1 MNKFILFIILSVQ
14 CFTAV
19 MAQTVEIGYLKYD
32 LDWQYN
38 PNDGYSNDRVTA
50 VIGFSDEYKD
60 AETLDVSNL
69 AIPESITVDGVSH
82 PVKVIANYAFSSYP
96 KLDKIVVPGSVVQI
110 CGHQFKACNY
120 SNWDYDGP
128 FVFIEDGDL
137 YELDPW
143 AFSFSDIK
151 KIRLPKQLRIIGA
164 ESFAHSDID
173 NFIIPPRVQQIRASA
188 LEGDIRGASHLICP
202 PSMSALTA
210 HFHQLL
216 QSMVFVGSPYI
227 SRNNGGERFNYNYT
241 ITCESPTPSIIDTNA
256 LGSGT
261 YVYVPKG
268 YESIYND
275 IRCEYTSD
283 DNTYSIND
291 WSKFNIKPYDN
302 SVTIYIEGNGQV
314 YADGEEVHDGEKL
327 MSYARQLYFEP
338 GIGHK
343 LESCTIQVAYGSKY
357 KYTPISALS
366 KIDFSLYKSITFSF
380 SPNTPTGEKDYAN
393 ITVKDCQTHTTTHHY
408 PTGTCATIDLTPL
421 NDNTIES
428 VIFNGTDVT
437 GQITDTNKFTTT
449 PLYGNNSLTVIVK
462 DPAKG
467 ND

>member
-1 MNKFILFIILSVQ
+1 MVMNKFILFIILSVQ

-32 LDWQYN
+32 LDWPYN

-50 VIGFSDEYKD
+50 VVGFSDKYKD
-60 AETLDVSNL
+60 AKILDVSDL
-69 AIPESITVDGVSH
+69 VIPESITVDGVSH

-143 AFSFSDIK
+143 AFCFSDIR
-151 KIRLPKQLRIIGA
+151 KIRFPKQLETIGY
-164 ESFAHSDID
+164 ESLWHCKKFDD
-173 NFIIPPRVQQIRASA
+173 FIIPPRVQQIRSRA
-188 LEGDIRGASHLICP
+188 LADARYSCDLICP
-202 PSMSALTA
+202 PSMSALTS

-216 QSMVFVGSPYI
+216 TSMVFVGSPYT
-227 SRNNGGERFNYNYT
+227 SRADEFYNYT
-241 ITCESPTPSIIDTNA
+241 YPVTYESPTPAIIERDPFGEGA
-256 LGSGT
+256 DI
-261 YVYVPKG
+261 YVPEG
-268 YESIYND
+268 YESIYSD
-275 IRCEYTSD
+275 IRFEWTYNG
-283 DNTYSIND
+283 NTYAGND
-291 WSKFNIKPYDN
+291 WSGYNLIPYDN
-302 SVTIYIEGNGQV
+302 SVAIHIEGNGHIF
-314 YADGEEVHDGEKL
+314 ADGEEIHDGERL
-327 MSYARQLYFEP
+327 MSYARQFYFEP
-338 GIGHK
+338 ELGHK
-343 LESCTIQVAYGSKY
+343 LKSCYIVSDTGGKY
-357 KYTPISALS
+357 VPVNMLC
-366 KIDFSLYKSITFSF
+366 KIDFRRYESITFTF
-380 SPNTPTGEKDYAN
+380 SKDTSASENDYAS
-393 ITVKDCQTHTTTHHY
+393 ITVKDCQTHATTHYY
-408 PTGTCATIDLTPL
+408 PTGESATIDLTPL

-449 PLYGNNSLTVIVK
+449 PLYGNNSLTVNVK

>member
-32 LDWQYN
+32 LDWPYH

-50 VIGFSDEYKD
+50 VVGFSDKYKD
-60 AETLDVSNL
+60 AKILDVSDL
-69 AIPESITVDGVSH
+69 VIPESITVDGVSH
-82 PVKVIANYAFSSYP
+82 PVKVIANYAFFSYP

-110 CGHQFKACNY
+110 CGPQFKACNY

-137 YELDPW
+137 YELDPC
-143 AFSFSDIK
+143 AFYFSDII
-151 KIRLPKQLRIIGA
+151 KIRLPKQLRTIGA
-164 ESFAHSDID
+164 QSFAHSDID

-216 QSMVFVGSPYI
+216 ESMVFVGSPYI

-302 SVTIYIEGNGQV
+302 SVIIYIEGNGQV

-338 GIGHK
+338 GLGHK
-343 LESCTIQVAYGSKY
+343 LKSCYIVSDTGGKY
-357 KYTPISALS
+357 VPVNMLC
-366 KIDFSLYKSITFSF
+366 KIDFRRYESITFTF
-380 SPNTPTGEKDYAN
+380 SKDTSASENDYAS
-393 ITVKDCQTHTTTHHY
+393 ITVKDCQTHATTHYY
-408 PTGTCATIDLTPL
+408 PTGESATIDLTPL

-449 PLYGNNSLTVIVK
+449 PLYGNNSLTVNVK